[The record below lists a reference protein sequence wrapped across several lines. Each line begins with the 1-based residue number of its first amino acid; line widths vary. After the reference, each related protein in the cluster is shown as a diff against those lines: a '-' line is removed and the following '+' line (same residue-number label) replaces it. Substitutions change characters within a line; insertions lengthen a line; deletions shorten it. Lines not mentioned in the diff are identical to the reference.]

1 MTTTRRGVA
10 SIFSTTSEASG
21 MPAGGFSAPCAPIA
35 PAIWLVAPAAV
46 GTSLFLMFGLPLDTW
61 IRLAVWLVIGLAI
74 YAAYGRRHSRL
85 PVSAERSA
93 RL

>member
-1 MTTTRRGVA
+1 M
-10 SIFSTTSEASG
+10 
-21 MPAGGFSAPCAPIA
+21 
-35 PAIWLVAPAAV
+35 APAAV